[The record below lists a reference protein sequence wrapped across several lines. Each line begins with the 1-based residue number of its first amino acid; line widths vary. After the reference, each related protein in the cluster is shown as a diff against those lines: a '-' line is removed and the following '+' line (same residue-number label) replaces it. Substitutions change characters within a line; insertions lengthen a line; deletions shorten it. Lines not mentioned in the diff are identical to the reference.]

1 MIGSLVWVWVIK
13 CGQLGNGVNQEFV
26 AKYCAY
32 SKHFNVKFV
41 RTCTQIG
48 MLKAT
53 FFCEIKLFSIKVSVA
68 LLEAKLAIGP
78 KSSYPVNSKVSLF
91 SSLSP
96 NKESWFIICKVTCKK
111 GRNSGTD
118 LRDCLFESYDRIT
131 RGTRQKRDQKATTIS
146 LYFFSHVFM
155 MLGSFLPRAGQ
166 AGSRLFKVGS
176 QISQD
181 NIFQIKLHRRIKRRP
196 TLIFCI
202 YIILKHVFACLAI
215 LC

>member
-1 MIGSLVWVWVIK
+1 M
-13 CGQLGNGVNQEFV
+13 GNGVNQEFV

-53 FFCEIKLFSIKVSVA
+53 FFCEVKLFSIKVSVA

-96 NKESWFIICKVTCKK
+96 NKES
-111 GRNSGTD
+111 
-118 LRDCLFESYDRIT
+118 
-131 RGTRQKRDQKATTIS
+131 
-146 LYFFSHVFM
+146 
-155 MLGSFLPRAGQ
+155 
-166 AGSRLFKVGS
+166 
-176 QISQD
+176 
-181 NIFQIKLHRRIKRRP
+181 
-196 TLIFCI
+196 
-202 YIILKHVFACLAI
+202 
-215 LC
+215 